1 MRQCCI
7 NMKYMIHKDAILQK
21 LKADGHRLTKARLAI
36 IEFLTD
42 ANRPSTAATI
52 LSTLK
57 CKGFLTD
64 RATVYREL
72 NFLIANNIVSQVQFT
87 GKVTH
92 YEIESDHHHHLVCIK
107 CNSIKEI
114 VLGKHLGHHER
125 QIFQKEKFKVV
136 SHALEFY
143 GLCQN
148 CQT

>member
-1 MRQCCI
+1 
-7 NMKYMIHKDAILQK
+7 MIHKDVILQK
-21 LKADGHRLTKARLAI
+21 LKSDGYRLTRARLAI

-42 ANRPSTAATI
+42 ANQPMTATTI

-57 CKGFLTD
+57 SKGSLMD

-72 NFLIANNIVSQVQFT
+72 NFLVANNIVRQIQFA

-92 YEIESDHHHHLVCIK
+92 YEIKSDHHHHLVCIK

-114 VLGKHLGHHER
+114 VLGKHLEHHER
-125 QIFQKEKFKVV
+125 QIFQKERFKVV